1 MITLMKNR
9 LLLLT
14 ACLLMGCKSAE
25 VTEQRDLSPAT
36 ATKPGIIYVA
46 DFELDAQKIQHE
58 EGILSGRPGPAGR
71 VSERLYGTSQNPE
84 ARARKLVNLMAD
96 TLVKDLIKADLTASR
111 LAPGAP
117 LPTQGWLVRGVFAEV
132 QEGNRL
138 RRAVIGFGVG
148 QTDMQVVAVI
158 DDLAQGSPKSFY
170 ELATEAR
177 SGQTPGAGP
186 TLAFGPYGAAARFV
200 MAGQDL
206 DQNVRQTASQIAT
219 RVAQHVGPAKSE
231 KQN

>member
-1 MITLMKNR
+1 MRSL
-9 LLLLT
+9 
-14 ACLLMGCKSAE
+14 CDMGNPYQHARE
-25 VTEQRDLSPAT
+25 VSIVRTDTRSDL
-36 ATKPGIIYVA
+36 
-46 DFELDAQKIQHE
+46 
-58 EGILSGRPGPAGR
+58 
-71 VSERLYGTSQNPE
+71 
-84 ARARKLVNLMAD
+84 
-96 TLVKDLIKADLTASR
+96 
-111 LAPGAP
+111 
-117 LPTQGWLVRGVFAEV
+117 
-132 QEGNRL
+132 
-138 RRAVIGFGVG
+138 
-148 QTDMQVVAVI
+148 QVVAVI

-219 RVAQHVGPAKSE
+219 RVAQHVGPGKSE

>member
-1 MITLMKNR
+1 
-9 LLLLT
+9 
-14 ACLLMGCKSAE
+14 
-25 VTEQRDLSPAT
+25 
-36 ATKPGIIYVA
+36 
-46 DFELDAQKIQHE
+46 
-58 EGILSGRPGPAGR
+58 
-71 VSERLYGTSQNPE
+71 
-84 ARARKLVNLMAD
+84 MAD
-96 TLVKDLIKADLTASR
+96 TLVKDLIKGGFTSAR

-117 LPTQGWLVRGVFAEV
+117 LPAQGWLVRGVFAEV

-148 QTDMQVVAVI
+148 KTDLQVVTVI
-158 DDLAQGSPKSFY
+158 DDLAQGTPKSFY

-219 RVAQHVGPAKSE
+219 HVAEHVAQAKSE
-231 KQN
+231 KHN